1 MMRLLTVA
9 ALAAVLAG
17 CSSAPNT
24 QQLGQDA
31 VAAMGGADRLQGV
44 RTLTM
49 KGGVGTRQRHGQTV
63 KVGDVE
69 PPATLKNVVET
80 LDRANNRAAL
90 DYELQIGA
98 FGQHRREIL
107 TKKNDRL
114 VGLEDVAGR
123 PLAVVSPSG
132 LFSWGTQNSPE
143 FLLKRNAIAVALAAA
158 AAPEAPPTDKM
169 FDGRTLKSSVV
180 TLPPSGEQ
188 ITVYF
193 EPESKFIAGFD
204 ATDTESML
212 GDAPSQYV
220 FADYRDVD
228 GLTLP
233 HKVTIRKLG
242 QPYSEVQYSSASVND
257 PGAEKTFAIP
267 DAASADVDKAIA
279 AGEYSPVEIV
289 KVANGVYFAR
299 AYSHNSMVVE
309 FPSWLVVVE
318 AAYTD
323 AQSATLV
330 RVLNDQFPGKPI
342 RYAVVTHHH
351 YDHTGGV
358 RGLAAAGATI
368 LVEKGHE
375 AELRMIVD
383 TPHTNPADALENAK
397 KGGKAGGLEI
407 YEGKK
412 VLSDGGQSLE
422 LYPITGNPHVDP
434 KVLVYVPSARALFQS
449 DIFIPGVGV
458 PAGPDAVHMLQS
470 IQALKLRVDTNVGGH
485 GGVAPFAELVKAV
498 AAVQK

>member
-1 MMRLLTVA
+1 MMRSLIVA
-9 ALAAVLAG
+9 VLAATLAG
-17 CSSAPNT
+17 CSGAPNT
-24 QQLGQDA
+24 RQLGQDA

-49 KGGVGTRQRHGQTV
+49 KGGVGTRLRHGQTV
-63 KVGDVE
+63 RVGEAE
-69 PPATLKNVVET
+69 PPAALKNVIET

-90 DYELQIGA
+90 DYELLLGA

-107 TKKNDRL
+107 TKKNDRP

-158 AAPEAPPTDKM
+158 AAPETPPTDKV
-169 FDGRTLKSSVV
+169 FDGRTLKSALV

-188 ITVYF
+188 ISVYF
-193 EPESKFIAGFD
+193 EPESKLIAGFE

-212 GDAPSQYV
+212 GDVPSQYV

-228 GLTLP
+228 GLKLP
-233 HKVTIRKLG
+233 HKITILKLG

-257 PGAEKTFAIP
+257 PEAEKTFAIP
-267 DAASADVDKAIA
+267 DAANAEADKAIA
-279 AGEYSPVEIV
+279 AGEYSPIEVV

-299 AYSHNSMVVE
+299 AYSHNSMIVE
-309 FPSWLVVVE
+309 FPSWLAVVE

-330 RVLNDQFPGKPI
+330 RVLNEQFPGKPI

-368 LVEKGHE
+368 LAEKGHE
-375 AELRMIVD
+375 AELRMIVE
-383 TPHTNPADALENAK
+383 TPHTNPPDALEHAK
-397 KGGKAGGLEI
+397 KAGKAGSLEI

-412 VLSDGGQSLE
+412 VLSDGAQSLE

-470 IQALKLRVDTNVGGH
+470 VQALKLRVDTNVGGH

-498 AAVQK
+498 AAVKK